1 MRGRLSTLL
10 RSGAG
15 LLLGCRSGLLLR
27 GRPELLLGCRP
38 RLLLRLRAW
47 LLLGFRTRSRS
58 GAGLLLGRGPS
69 LGCRSVLGLRR
80 GPCLRLRRGPGL
92 GLRSRTGLG
101 CGAGLRL
108 RNGAGLRLRC
118 RPGFR
123 TCTVAWLARAA
134 GLDRGLTGALRV
146 AGLARCGTGGLD
158 RGLAGALLVAG
169 LAGSGARFGR
179 RTAFISGL
187 AGALLVSRLTWTL
200 TAVGGASHV
209 LARDLGLLLFAGDCR
224 RGRGDGTS
232 GGDGAGH
239 GDFSRAAAVGGVEL
253 LLVLG
258 RGLSYLT
265 LLGQRLGTVLA
276 AGS

>member
-1 MRGRLSTLL
+1 
-10 RSGAG
+10 
-15 LLLGCRSGLLLR
+15 
-27 GRPELLLGCRP
+27 
-38 RLLLRLRAW
+38 
-47 LLLGFRTRSRS
+47 
-58 GAGLLLGRGPS
+58 
-69 LGCRSVLGLRR
+69 
-80 GPCLRLRRGPGL
+80 
-92 GLRSRTGLG
+92 
-101 CGAGLRL
+101 
-108 RNGAGLRLRC
+108 
-118 RPGFR
+118 
-123 TCTVAWLARAA
+123 
-134 GLDRGLTGALRV
+134 
-146 AGLARCGTGGLD
+146 LARCGTGGLD

-179 RTAFISGL
+179 RTAFISGLAGASWLGSGL